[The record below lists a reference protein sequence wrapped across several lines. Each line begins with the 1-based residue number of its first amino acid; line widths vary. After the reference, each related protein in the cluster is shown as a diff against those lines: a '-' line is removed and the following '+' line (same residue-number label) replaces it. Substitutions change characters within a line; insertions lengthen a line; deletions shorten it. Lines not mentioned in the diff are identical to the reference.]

1 MPDFDKFNNEQV
13 VLTRQTLLPG
23 FEHGQYE
30 PKQVYDKTELRP
42 QLIEELGRRDSRLN
56 VRISGKDLAVLQQL
70 ALNEQVPLQSYVAN
84 LIHHFS
90 QGLLVYV
97 ADQQNGTH
105 LRSVDWRA
113 NEAAE
118 SLEKPQQSATDLP

>member
-1 MPDFDKFNNEQV
+1 MSDVDKFNNEQII
-13 VLTRQTLLPG
+13 LTRQALLPG

-30 PKQVYDKTELRP
+30 PKQGYDKTELRP

-56 VRISGKDLAVLQQL
+56 IRISGKDLTVLQQL
-70 ALNEQVPLQSYVAN
+70 SLNEQIPLQSYVAN

-105 LRSVDWRA
+105 SRSADWRA
-113 NEAAE
+113 NEVAE
-118 SLEKPQQSATDLP
+118 STEKRETGIFDL